1 MEAAVVLRITILL
14 TGVVFVIYIAVGLL
28 IAHVVLIATGFGLRN
43 SEEQWVLGLMFGWY
57 CFTMLGSI
65 AAIWL
70 HYKKITRAWSRL
82 ARCSAPFSFEI
93 KRRGARAL
101 RNGASQSQY
110 SRSTGRSDAQSVAA
124 ELSLGRASQAGE
136 IRWQDAPD
144 RQANVE
150 T

>member
-70 HYKKITRAWSRL
+70 HYKKITRR
-82 ARCSAPFSFEI
+82 
-93 KRRGARAL
+93 
-101 RNGASQSQY
+101 
-110 SRSTGRSDAQSVAA
+110 
-124 ELSLGRASQAGE
+124 
-136 IRWQDAPD
+136 
-144 RQANVE
+144 VE
-150 T
+150 PSC